1 MTSTDNA
8 WLEAV
13 LDDFDTFLIDHA
25 ANERK
30 ASAAALSLVAHY
42 PDKPELV
49 AALVDLA
56 IEELV
61 HFRQVTQLL
70 HERGLRLD
78 HDTRDP
84 YVNNLRQHV
93 RKGTNLYFLDR
104 LLMAAVVESRG
115 HSRFRLLA
123 NAITLGDAL
132 QAFYA
137 RIADSEARH
146 TNVFVDLAAR
156 YFEAT
161 IVQERLAEWRVIE
174 AEVIRLLPARACLH

>member
-1 MTSTDNA
+1 MQKLPSA
-8 WLEAV
+8 GACPSSYRLSFF
-13 LDDFDTFLIDHA
+13 DFA
-25 ANERK
+25 YR
-30 ASAAALSLVAHY
+30 
-42 PDKPELV
+42 
-49 AALVDLA
+49 
-56 IEELV
+56 
-61 HFRQVTQLL
+61 R
-70 HERGLRLD
+70 
-78 HDTRDP
+78 
-84 YVNNLRQHV
+84 
-93 RKGTNLYFLDR
+93 LYFLDR